1 MSSAS
6 LVRAPTFLKL
16 KKGNKM
22 TIKEMRK
29 AAGMTQNQLAD
40 YLGAHRRTVQ
50 GWESKY
56 PCPEYIRALIEYKLI
71 HEGIIKERS

>member
-1 MSSAS
+1 
-6 LVRAPTFLKL
+6 
-16 KKGNKM
+16 M
-22 TIKEMRK
+22 TIKELRK

-71 HEGIIKERS
+71 HEGIIKKERS